1 MCIGVVRCTSDLIWM
16 EELVCGVCVCVAVC
30 THVWDNMSLLKVGL
44 DLRGYGCALC
54 TGRLCSWC
62 QQTSEY
68 RGVQPG
74 EGQD

>member
-30 THVWDNMSLLKVGL
+30 TNVWDNMSLLKVGL
-44 DLRGYGCALC
+44 DLRGYGCALR
-54 TGRLCSWC
+54 TGRLRSWC